1 MEETETEQITKIM
14 PTLWMVNITELAS
27 LRKLAEKR
35 LFIVSP
41 SGGGKSYILDQL
53 DGLDLDT
60 FGSLKYV
67 NDANL
72 WVVDTNAFYKHIK
85 SLPEKKYIIGGT
97 CDNLQSVLTI
107 ARPDYV
113 VFIYTKPEAFRQ
125 IRTLKFTDAKEE
137 GEAPEQWLKYFELS
151 SKYSD
156 DEVIEYQSFKRDEYY
171 QLFLQMG
178 KPDSY
183 FALFENIVETPPTVG
198 WHKKKNKQIEKE

>member
-1 MEETETEQITKIM
+1 MDETTEPISKIM
-14 PTLWMVNITELAS
+14 PPLWMVNMNDLNS

-35 LFIVSP
+35 LFLVSP

-53 DGLDLDT
+53 NGVDLDS
-60 FGSLKYV
+60 FGYLKYI
-67 NDANL
+67 NDNNL
-72 WVVDTNAFYKHIK
+72 WVVDTNLFYNYIDN
-85 SLPEKKYIIGGT
+85 LDEKQYIIGGT

-125 IRTLKFTDAKEE
+125 IRTLKFADAEKE

-151 SKYSD
+151 SKFTD
-156 DEVIEYQSFKRDEYY
+156 DEVIEYQSLKRDEYY

-178 KPDSY
+178 KSDSY
-183 FALFENIVETPPTVG
+183 FALFENILETPPTTG
-198 WHKKKNKQIEKE
+198 WHKKKQ